1 MQVKFGLE
9 DEGPEADAAA
19 DSLDAFESSDDDDDN
34 EDRGINDHDE
44 DREIFDFL
52 LADA

>member
-1 MQVKFGLE
+1 MLLQ
-9 DEGPEADAAA
+9 P

-34 EDRGINDHDE
+34 EDREINDHDD

>member
-1 MQVKFGLE
+1 MTMTMHDDE
-9 DEGPEADAAA
+9 DGE
-19 DSLDAFESSDDDDDN
+19 
-34 EDRGINDHDE
+34 INDHDE